1 MPSPSQFSAGFG
13 LKPDDG
19 SGDFVFTVMDG
30 SKKYALEGTP
40 KVEHHV
46 MKTNRLYHFPTFLK
60 FKLADDDAK
69 KQSSAEKKQK
79 TTKKKKATGLTK
91 ELLDQVKHHLC
102 ERTKII
108 LSEYGSPYE
117 CKFDED
123 SFQVTGEEND
133 AKLISIKCLGTAT
146 RRMDI
151 PTEAQKR
158 KKEKEASHDDQTE
171 AEIKAKVKEVEKKGF
186 RVVKSH
192 FNTGKCATCDEQ
204 IHIGDTIAQSSK
216 GKHSGW
222 SHIDC
227 VPEGLGEHDGN
238 PSTLEA
244 SPPSKR
250 QKKKA

>member
-19 SGDFVFTVMDG
+19 SGDFLFTMMDG

-46 MKTNRLYHFPTFLK
+46 MKTNRLYNFPTLLK
-60 FKLADDDAK
+60 FKLVEDDAK
-69 KQSSAEKKQK
+69 KRSSAEKKPK
-79 TTKKKKATGLTK
+79 VTKKKATGLSK
-91 ELLDQVKHHLC
+91 ELLTQVKNHLC
-102 ERTKII
+102 GRTKII

-123 SFQVTGEEND
+123 SFQVTAEEND
-133 AKLISIKCLGTAT
+133 SKLISIKCLGTAT

-158 KKEKEASHDDQTE
+158 KKEKEASHDDQME
-171 AEIKAKVKEVEKKGF
+171 AEINAKVKELEKQGS

-192 FNTGKCATCDEQ
+192 FNTGKCAMCDEQ
-204 IHIGDTIAQSSK
+204 IHIADKIAQSSK
-216 GKHSGW
+216 GKRGGW
-222 SHIDC
+222 SHIEC
-227 VPEGLGEHDGN
+227 VLKGVHDGK

-250 QKKKA
+250 QKGKA